1 MHYLSPEKF
10 KIINIETVNH
20 HVTGTELSPQFL
32 ILSKLSILY

>member
-20 HVTGTELSPQFL
+20 HVTGTALSLQFL
-32 ILSKLSILY
+32 ILSKLNMFY

>member
-20 HVTGTELSPQFL
+20 HVTGTALPLQFF
-32 ILSKLSILY
+32 ILSKLSMFC